1 MSTQW
6 GHWPLAIIVIVL
18 VSWVFYRYAAPREW
32 REWGS
37 AGLVQ
42 AFIIALY
49 AEMYGFPLT
58 LYLLARWFG
67 LDIAASGNL
76 WSSLF
81 GAGETWMMVAMIAGY
96 TLVFAGIGLV
106 AQGWRAVYRARK
118 EGRLVTTGVY
128 SVVRHPQYA
137 GIFLALFG
145 EGVVHWPT
153 LFSVG
158 LFPIIVFAYWRL
170 AVKEEREMIARF
182 GEEYLS
188 YQRRVPMFLPRRR
201 RWRALAEAARADAPG
216 PRSHHPA

>member
-1 MSTQW
+1 MSNSW
-6 GHWPLAIIVIVL
+6 GHWPLAIIVIVII
-18 VSWVFYRYAAPREW
+18 SWAFYRYAAPREW
-32 REWGS
+32 REWGN

-58 LYLLARWFG
+58 VYLLARWFG
-67 LDIAASGNL
+67 LDVAGSGNL

-81 GAGETWMMVAMIAGY
+81 GTGETWMMVAMVVGY
-96 TLVFAGIGLV
+96 AFVFAGIGML
-106 AQGWRAVYRARK
+106 ARGWREVYRARK
-118 EGRLVTTGVY
+118 EGRLATTGVY
-128 SVVRHPQYA
+128 GLVRHPQYT

-158 LFPIIVFAYWRL
+158 LFPVIVFGYWRL

-182 GEEYLS
+182 GEEYCA
-188 YQRRVPMFLPRRR
+188 YQRRVPMFLPRRG
-201 RWRALAEAARADAPG
+201 RWPDLAGEPQAEARAPG
-216 PRSHHPA
+216 PRRPA

>member
-1 MSTQW
+1 MSNHW
-6 GHWPLAIIVIVL
+6 GHWPLAVIFIVF
-18 VSWVFYRYAAPREW
+18 VSWLFYRYAAPREW

-81 GAGETWMMVAMIAGY
+81 GAGETWMLLAMLIGY
-96 TLVFAGIGLV
+96 AFVFAGLGLV
-106 AQGWRAVYRARK
+106 ARGWRAVYRARK

-128 SVVRHPQYA
+128 GVVRHPQYT

-153 LFSVG
+153 MFSVG

-170 AVKEEREMIARF
+170 AVKEEREMVARF
-182 GEEYLS
+182 GEEYRV
-188 YQRRVPMFLPRRR
+188 YQRQVPMFLPRWR
-201 RWRALAEAARADAPG
+201 RWRDVAEAPG
-216 PRSHHPA
+216 AEGPQPTSHRPA